1 MDIDEKIQALKKN
14 VANQCQG
21 HRVQHGE
28 GNNDGNDGNAPPNL
42 LEEDCAP
49 ILSDH
54 SCSGDPLMA
63 QQVMAQQ
70 AVKDMKHSLSLAGSQ
85 MLASVAVSYAL
96 AWGVGHLFTL
106 SLFSRIIIGALLAF
120 AANGLTV
127 YRMIKQ

>member
-1 MDIDEKIQALKKN
+1 MDIDGKIRELKKN

-21 HRVQHGE
+21 HRVQHG
-28 GNNDGNDGNAPPNL
+28 DGHTDGTDGNAPPNL
-42 LEEDCAP
+42 LEEDGAP

-54 SCSGDPLMA
+54 GCSGDPLMA
-63 QQVMAQQ
+63 RQT
-70 AVKDMKHSLSLAGSQ
+70 VKDMKNSLCMVGSH
-85 MLASVAVSYAL
+85 MVASIAVSYAL

-106 SLFSRIIIGALLAF
+106 SSFWRIIIGALLAF